1 MPSRTNVEKSPV
13 RSCMTFV
20 LDENLGLSTEEKA
33 WKEILSGAGISAE
46 RSTDLVH
53 IDEMLASHRAD
64 IAYIPTADFHRLLAK
79 EDPYYRG
86 LAIATS
92 KFSGEPNQRS
102 LLVVRKDDAANGLGD
117 LFGSQY
123 GYVNKSCT
131 SSYFAPAILLGKQG
145 KRLDEFLKMVPVPAW
160 QGQIDAVTSNK
171 VRATM
176 VLEDIWSG
184 SPDNAQNTKIIGQL
198 DGCKP
203 PVVIVRRDLDEATC
217 KTLLDALM
225 AWMPKG
231 QAVYG
236 AFRPYYYAD
245 VQSFFHDLNGLP
257 PGF

>member
-1 MPSRTNVEKSPV
+1 
-13 RSCMTFV
+13 
-20 LDENLGLSTEEKA
+20 
-33 WKEILSGAGISAE
+33 
-46 RSTDLVH
+46 
-53 IDEMLASHRAD
+53 
-64 IAYIPTADFHRLLAK
+64 
-79 EDPYYRG
+79 
-86 LAIATS
+86 
-92 KFSGEPNQRS
+92 
-102 LLVVRKDDAANGLGD
+102 
-117 LFGSQY
+117 
-123 GYVNKSCT
+123 
-131 SSYFAPAILLGKQG
+131 
-145 KRLDEFLKMVPVPAW
+145 
-160 QGQIDAVTSNK
+160 
-171 VRATM
+171 M

-217 KTLLDALM
+217 KTLLDALV